1 LFSVYLKP
9 DVREIVMNKFVSTI
23 LVASALAFASNSVL
37 ADTIFDVFTCELK
50 EGKKQEELQALNSKW
65 LKWVRENVNENIESS
80 VGTAVVGDQDVF
92 LFADNYPDL
101 ATWAATQTALD
112 SDAAS
117 DLEDLFEEVADCAEN
132 RLWKFETTE

>member
-1 LFSVYLKP
+1 
-9 DVREIVMNKFVSTI
+9 MNKIVSTI
-23 LVASALAFASNSVL
+23 LVAFALVFASNSVF
-37 ADTIFDVFTCELK
+37 ADTIVNVFTCELK
-50 EGKKQEELQALNSKW
+50 DGKKQEELQALNSKW

-92 LFADNYPDL
+92 LFADSYPDL

-117 DLEDLFEEVADCAEN
+117 ELEDMFEEVSDCSEN
-132 RLWKFETTE
+132 RLWKFEPTE